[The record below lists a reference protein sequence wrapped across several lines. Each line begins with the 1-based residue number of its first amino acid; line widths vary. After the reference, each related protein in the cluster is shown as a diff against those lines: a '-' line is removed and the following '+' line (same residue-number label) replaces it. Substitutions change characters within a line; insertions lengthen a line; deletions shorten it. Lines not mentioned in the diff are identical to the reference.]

1 MGHSARLY
9 NCACCG
15 QQVILCSHCDWG
27 NRYCFDGCS
36 KVARKESLGDA
47 GRRYQNTRQGR
58 INNAKRQAEYRI
70 RQALSELEPPP
81 TVDKVTHHG
90 SEEGTPSA
98 SIENDEQRGEECSF
112 DSLYH
117 CHRCGRVVDH
127 YLRSGYL
134 RYSSPLSPDSSPL
147 KQRA

>member
-98 SIENDEQRGEECSF
+98 SIEIDEQRGEECSF

>member
-98 SIENDEQRGEECSF
+98 SIEIDEQRGEECSF

-117 CHRCGRVVDH
+117 CHRCGRVVDS
-127 YLRSGYL
+127 YLRSGYS

-147 KQRA
+147 KH

>member
-36 KVARKESLGDA
+36 KVARKESLGGA
-47 GRRYQNTRQGR
+47 GRRYQNTFQGR
-58 INNAKRQAEYRI
+58 INNAKRQAEHRI
-70 RQALSELEPPP
+70 RQALAELESPPA
-81 TVDKVTHHG
+81 VEKVTHHG
-90 SEEGTPSA
+90 SEGDSPSA
-98 SIENDEQRGEECSF
+98 SIEIDEQRGEGCSF

-117 CHRCGRVVDH
+117 CHCCGRVVDP

-134 RYSSPLSPDSSPL
+134 RYSSPLSPDSSPF
-147 KQRA
+147 QRRA